1 MDMKKPIQGPPN
13 KGATISQVINLS
25 ITWLLCTDTVGLND

>member
-1 MDMKKPIQGPPN
+1 MKTHIEGPRN

-25 ITWLLCTDTVGLND
+25 ITWLLYTDTVGLND